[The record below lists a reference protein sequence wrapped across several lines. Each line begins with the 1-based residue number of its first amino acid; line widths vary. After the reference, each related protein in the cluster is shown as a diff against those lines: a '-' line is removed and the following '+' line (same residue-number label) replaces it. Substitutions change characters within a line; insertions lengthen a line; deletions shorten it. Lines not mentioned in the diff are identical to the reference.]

1 VLLRIFIKSVIY
13 GRRRAAV
20 AMMSLIVGAAAASA
34 MLSVYYDAKQKMSR
48 ELRAYGANIMLAPL
62 EEDGFIEQ
70 STVERIGARWAAD
83 IVGAAPYLYVV
94 ATARS
99 GARQAQVV
107 LAGTW
112 FDQVKKTSPWWEVRG
127 RWIESRAD
135 NSNCIIGAKVALEL
149 GLRQG
154 DAIELSS
161 ARSPSSSRTFTVAGI
176 VTTGSFEEDQVFA
189 SLGAV
194 GELSGLAGQ
203 ASAVAVSAVGNVE
216 RIEAL
221 SNQIGAELGVRARP
235 VRQITES
242 EGSVLKKLR
251 LMMLLLV
258 ALILAGASLSVAT
271 TLLAATIERRR
282 EIGLMKAIGAEEADL
297 LRLFLCELG
306 AMGLAGGMIG
316 YAIGLALAQ
325 PIGRNLFGSYVAPR
339 PAAAA
344 AVIAM
349 GLAVALISGLVPI
362 RKIRE
367 IEPAAILRGD

>member
-1 VLLRIFIKSVIY
+1 MIH
-13 GRRRAAV
+13 GRRRASI
-20 AMMSLIVGAAAASA
+20 AMMSLIIGAAAASTQ
-34 MLSVYYDAKQKMSR
+34 LSVYYDAREKMSR

-70 STVERIGARWAAD
+70 SAVEQIGRRWAAE
-83 IVGAAPYLYVV
+83 VLGAAPYLYVV

-99 GARQAQVV
+99 GARQAEVV
-107 LAGTW
+107 LVGTW
-112 FDQVKKTSPWWEVRG
+112 FDQIKKTNPWWEVRG

-135 NSNCIIGAKVALEL
+135 NSNCMIGARVALEL
-149 GLRQG
+149 GLGEG
-154 DAIELSS
+154 DKVELSW
-161 ARSPSSSRTFTVAGI
+161 AAPPSSSRTFFVAGI
-176 VTTGSFEEDQVFA
+176 VTTGSFEEDQIFA

-194 GELSGLAGQ
+194 GKLAGLAGR
-203 ASAVAVSAVGNVE
+203 ASAVAVSAVGNPE

-221 SNQIGAELGVRARP
+221 SRQMSAELGVRARP
-235 VRQITES
+235 IRQITES

-271 TLLAATIERRR
+271 TLVAATIERRR
-282 EIGLMKAIGAEEADL
+282 EIGLMKALGAEESDL
-297 LRLFLCELG
+297 LRLFLSELA
-306 AMGLAGGMIG
+306 AMGLVAGVIG
-316 YAIGLALAQ
+316 YAMGLALAQ

-339 PAAAA
+339 LAAFA
-344 AVIAM
+344 AVITI

-367 IEPAAILRGD
+367 IEPATILRGD